1 MYIIILFQIIQIEK
15 ISIADKIMIQYRTY
29 FEGFSHFFKYSFISN
44 HIECFIIKNQRK
56 ISDRI

>member
-29 FEGFSHFFKYSFISN
+29 FEGFSHFFKYTLKSYRMFYYKKSK
-44 HIECFIIKNQRK
+44 KN
-56 ISDRI
+56 